1 LAVKMLIEGFMT
13 SGLKI
18 DNKDFPEALNP
29 AADLKLIARRLYEGL
44 KDKLTTVYGMEL
56 YNNKWVP
63 KTVADIKAEI
73 IGSPF

>member
-1 LAVKMLIEGFMT
+1 
-13 SGLKI
+13 
-18 DNKDFPEALNP
+18 
-29 AADLKLIARRLYEGL
+29 
-44 KDKLTTVYGMEL
+44 MEL